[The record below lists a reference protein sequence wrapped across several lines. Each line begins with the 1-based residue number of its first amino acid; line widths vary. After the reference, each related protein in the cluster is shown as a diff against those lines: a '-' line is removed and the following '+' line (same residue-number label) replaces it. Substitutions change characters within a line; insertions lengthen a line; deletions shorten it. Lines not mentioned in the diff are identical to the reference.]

1 MINKVVVNIILST
14 KVLSLSKTLNLVYVL
29 RLLSREYRTQ
39 HVYGTGFDS
48 A

>member
-1 MINKVVVNIILST
+1 MVMKIILSK
-14 KVLSLSKTLNLVYVL
+14 KVLSLSKTQNLVYVL